1 MFSRRPA
8 KIDGPYWYQFLPV
21 SVVIHVAV
29 FGLYCF
35 CVPQTAAWQVF
46 AVQSQEERQIIP
58 FREAVIEWTEV
69 TESVEITEAVSPDE
83 DPFDEGPVEIVQ
95 PEIVFH
101 EPAKD
106 EIDEDDKNI
115 QINQGVAQGIV
126 TNFDNS
132 SSMSADSHSEKTQP
146 SDTAVHQQIT
156 ESGAGSAGE
165 RTASGIQAGE
175 SSVSGQSSASLND
188 SNRTSTQVDEQAV
201 WKSYAKQLNEH
212 FKKHHHYPE
221 MARRRRMTGTV
232 WLLVEVRRDGSLIS
246 VEIAESSGF
255 PMLDDAAIS
264 SVKDS
269 VPVPPFPEN
278 ITAETKKLRIPYV
291 FKLK

>member
-69 TESVEITEAVSPDE
+69 AESVETTEAVSPED
-83 DPFDEGPVEIVQ
+83 DPFEEVPVEVVQ
-95 PEIVFH
+95 PDIVFQ
-101 EPAKD
+101 EPVKD
-106 EIDEDDKNI
+106 EMGDKNI
-115 QINQGVAQGIV
+115 QINQNIAQDIV
-126 TNFDNS
+126 TKFDNS
-132 SSMSADSHSEKTQP
+132 SSELTDSSSETLHA
-146 SDTAVHQQIT
+146 SDSPAPH
-156 ESGAGSAGE
+156 EASGAGGE
-165 RTASGIQAGE
+165 GGNTQIGQNSDMDVAHTAP
-175 SSVSGQSSASLND
+175 SSD
-188 SNRTSTQVDEQAV
+188 SNRAVAQIDEQTV
-201 WKSYAKQLNEH
+201 WKSYAKQLTEH
-212 FKKHHHYPE
+212 FKKHRHYPE
-221 MARRRRMTGTV
+221 MARKRRMTGTV
-232 WLLVEVRRDGSLIS
+232 WLLVEVRRNGSLIS

-264 SVKDS
+264 SVKNS